1 MSNKTLEQVLE
12 HLLNKEEDKASE
24 MLHQFF
30 VEKGRSIYEELMKAD
45 EAVETEVEEAVGGA
59 QDVDLEDEI
68 IADQAEVE
76 EEEMFSEADDDM
88 PEDEAQDDLEAE
100 MGAEDEEGAEEPAGE
115 EGGSDV
121 EDAFMDVED
130 ALAALKA
137 EFEKIVSGEEGA
149 EEPAGEEMPAE
160 EPAEEAFDPLGES
173 AELIAAPTPVT
184 KEQGA
189 GNLKSGFN
197 GAKPAAEGAEPV
209 KFSGGADEKG
219 RPAPTA
225 KENNAGNVN
234 VPGNKKA
241 PALSAVKAPA
251 KAEAASGTTSPI
263 AGS

>member
-12 HLLNKEEDKASE
+12 HLLNKEEDKASD

-45 EAVETEVEEAVGGA
+45 EAVETEVEEAIGGA
-59 QDVDLEDEI
+59 QDTDLENEI
-68 IADQAEVE
+68 IADQTEVE
-76 EEEMFSEADDDM
+76 EEEMFSEGDDDM

-100 MGAEDEEGAEEPAGE
+100 MGADDEEGADEPAGE
-115 EGGSDV
+115 EAPAGV

-137 EFEKIVSGEEGA
+137 EFEKIVGGEDSA
-149 EEPAGEEMPAE
+149 EEPADEMPAE
-160 EPAEEAFDPLGES
+160 EPAEESFDPLGES
-173 AELIAAPTPVT
+173 ADLIAAPTPVT
-184 KEQGA
+184 KEQGV
-189 GNLKSGFN
+189 GNTKSGFN

-225 KENNAGNVN
+225 KEDNAGNVN

-241 PALSAVKAPA
+241 PAHSAVKAPA
-251 KAEAASGTTSPI
+251 KAEAAGKTSPI
-263 AGS
+263 SGS

>member
-12 HLLNKEEDKASE
+12 HLLNKEEDKASDL
-24 MLHQFF
+24 LHTFF

-59 QDVDLEDEI
+59 QDTDLEDEI
-68 IADQAEVE
+68 IADQQEVE
-76 EEEMFSEADDDM
+76 EEEMFSEDDS
-88 PEDEAQDDLEAE
+88 EAEATDDLEAE
-100 MGAEDEEGAEEPAGE
+100 LGADDEGADAEEPAGE
-115 EGGSDV
+115 EGGDSDV

-137 EFEKIVSGEEGA
+137 EFEKIVGGEEAPA
-149 EEPAGEEMPAE
+149 EEPTGDEMPAE
-160 EPAEEAFDPLGES
+160 ESFDPLGES
-173 AELIAAPTPVT
+173 ADLIAAPTPVT

-189 GNLKSGFN
+189 GNTKSGFN

-219 RPAPTA
+219 RPAPEA
-225 KENNAGNVN
+225 KENSAGNVN
-234 VPGNKKA
+234 VVGNKKA
-241 PALSAVKAPA
+241 PAYSAAKAPA
-251 KAEAASGTTSPI
+251 KADAASGKTSPI